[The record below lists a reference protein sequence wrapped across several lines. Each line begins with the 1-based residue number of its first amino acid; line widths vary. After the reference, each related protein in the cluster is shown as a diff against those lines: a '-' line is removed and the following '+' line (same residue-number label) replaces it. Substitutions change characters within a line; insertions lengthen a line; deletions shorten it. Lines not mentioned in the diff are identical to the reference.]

1 MIKITKEKIADLI
14 DHTLLKQTA
23 DTDDLKKICYESLEY
38 NFASVCILPMYVHE
52 AAALLKGSRV
62 AVCTVIGFPMGANTS
77 YTKLKET
84 MNALELGASEID
96 MVINLPAFF
105 NKNYKYVV
113 DEILSIKELCKQNN
127 ALLKVIVETCLLD
140 EQQKI
145 KVSQLVSQ
153 AGADFIKTSTGFST
167 GGATIDDVLLLRKN
181 IDANMKVKASGG
193 IRDYATLL
201 KMIDAGA
208 ERIGSSSGIKII
220 NEIV

>member
-1 MIKITKEKIADLI
+1 
-14 DHTLLKQTA
+14 
-23 DTDDLKKICYESLEY
+23 
-38 NFASVCILPMYVHE
+38 
-52 AAALLKGSRV
+52 
-62 AVCTVIGFPMGANTS
+62 MGANTS